1 MIKDSYQKNIFL
13 TLITILIFIVIPFS
27 LTSIG
32 DDTSAQIINEKS
44 VGFYQSNTCKISLF
58 QVLAKN
64 LSNINKIY
72 VNNNPYPGLQC
83 FGKVTGL
90 DVVNETYILSIGTNP
105 NLTFLLQIFLW
116 LSLLFIFSKKR
127 ESKLNLSF
135 Y

>member
-58 QVLAKN
+58 QVLTKTF
-64 LSNINKIY
+64 
-72 VNNNPYPGLQC
+72 Q
-83 FGKVTGL
+83 
-90 DVVNETYILSIGTNP
+90 ILIRFMSIIIHILG
-105 NLTFLLQIFLW
+105 
-116 LSLLFIFSKKR
+116 FSVLEK
-127 ESKLNLSF
+127 
-135 Y
+135 